1 MALKL
6 FILVCWYFIQRFHN
20 TNILKININL
30 HENIE
35 IGEVLRSQFDFYISC
50 KQFNINIESKTKQ
63 ILVHV
68 WYFASMIWS
77 MANFPEL
84 FVQRM
89 SFYLIFCKNV
99 EYVSKT
105 PIPKHISITN
115 HKIRFPQ
122 RSETRFILF
131 DQSHLR
137 HLIQT
142 ACKFYTQTQF
152 IRKPK
157 QNISIEFNQLH
168 SIWRFKVY
176 VRLEFSRS
184 MCASSGIN
192 SSNNQ

>member
-1 MALKL
+1 MLCVNISNFCSVFLLLFSVHSFSLPSTFVNVSFFHLFVLWVSSTINTLIYYEIEGYIMALKL

-35 IGEVLRSQFDFYISC
+35 IGKVLRSQFDFYISC

-68 WYFASMIWS
+68 CYFASMIWS
-77 MANFPEL
+77 IANFPEL

-131 DQSHLR
+131 D
-137 HLIQT
+137 
-142 ACKFYTQTQF
+142 
-152 IRKPK
+152 
-157 QNISIEFNQLH
+157 
-168 SIWRFKVY
+168 
-176 VRLEFSRS
+176 
-184 MCASSGIN
+184 
-192 SSNNQ
+192 